1 MASDRHAFNDDATLA
16 DSLTLEPELAEL
28 KRLSPW
34 IASLAEDLAL
44 TPRTAFRLELAL
56 TEAVT
61 NVLQHGLGDAAHG
74 FVQVTA
80 AVGPKGLALTV
91 SDPGPPFDPLQV
103 APHDTPGSLE
113 DAAVG
118 GLGIHLLRQYADACA
133 YAYRDGRNE
142 LTLTFTGERPENG
155 TL

>member
-1 MASDRHAFNDDATLA
+1 MASDRHAFNDDATRV
-16 DSLTLEPELAEL
+16 DSLTLKPELAEL
-28 KRLSPW
+28 TRLSPW
-34 IASLAEDLAL
+34 IADLAEDLAL

-61 NVLQHGLGDAAHG
+61 NVLQHGLGDAADG
-74 FVQVTA
+74 FVHVTA
-80 AVGPKGLALTV
+80 AVVPAGLVLTI

-103 APHDTPGSLE
+103 APHEAPDSLD

-133 YAYRDGRNE
+133 YVYRDGNNE
-142 LTLTFTGERPENG
+142 LTLTFTGGCPANG
-155 TL
+155 TT